1 MFKGTYTQT
10 NLKHIFIHSMPIVN
24 KYTQNY
30 SIFKKMSVSLSLS
43 FSLSLSLY
51 IYIYTYAKFLIPYPI
66 HAP

>member
-24 KYTQNY
+24 KYIQNY
-30 SIFKKMSVSLSLS
+30 SIFKKMSVSLS

-51 IYIYTYAKFLIPYPI
+51 IYIYTYAKLLIPYPI